1 MATWT
6 VVLEFLPFTTVVL
19 AKSVSKE
26 LRSAARLALTTGR
39 CKDITRSLKLVSR
52 VGALR
57 RDDRGGAC
65 DAFTEEERATI
76 RRGWSMAAS
85 IVGVAVQR
93 ADWYPSA
100 FSEIFF
106 GICEPTH
113 DGLER
118 IVAAMQK
125 SDVELF
131 FRGPFWRWVRHM
143 GPLDLITVD
152 LITERVWAAVG
163 KWRNADRC
171 FEALKGLEGLES
183 EEKDPME
190 CAHLCDRAAR
200 LTASWK
206 DKVKA
211 QHVIDGFQAF
221 ADELEEQFREDYEA
235 EHGWK
240 YEGCPPG
247 VKFWEMD
254 DYDPGD
260 ESPPTD

>member
-1 MATWT
+1 
-6 VVLEFLPFTTVVL
+6 
-19 AKSVSKE
+19 
-26 LRSAARLALTTGR
+26 
-39 CKDITRSLKLVSR
+39 
-52 VGALR
+52 
-57 RDDRGGAC
+57 
-65 DAFTEEERATI
+65 
-76 RRGWSMAAS
+76 
-85 IVGVAVQR
+85 
-93 ADWYPSA
+93 
-100 FSEIFF
+100 
-106 GICEPTH
+106 
-113 DGLER
+113 
-118 IVAAMQK
+118 
-125 SDVELF
+125 
-131 FRGPFWRWVRHM
+131 M

-171 FEALKGLEGLES
+171 FEALKAAEGLES
-183 EEKDPME
+183 EEMDLEME
-190 CAHLCDRAAR
+190 CAHLGDRAAR

-206 DKVKA
+206 DKSKA